1 MRCQARRSWRI
12 FLNYR
17 SILEGSKSQPLIL
30 SSEDDGRDRRIVNAR
45 GWPLSSLPAASH
57 CVSKRP
63 IWLGDAAQ
71 LTDGL
76 ARRLMPG
83 PAMPAIVVVV
93 GRPAANAVRFTM
105 RDITVIANSSRGAA
119 AVGGRMTPMRY

>member
-1 MRCQARRSWRI
+1 MVQTRARLLSA
-12 FLNYR
+12 FKAGGVPKHLF
-17 SILEGSKSQPLIL
+17 GSLALHAEKSNVRQPCP
-30 SSEDDGRDRRIVNAR
+30 VQPR
-45 GWPLSSLPAASH
+45 G
-57 CVSKRP
+57 
-63 IWLGDAAQ
+63 
-71 LTDGL
+71 
-76 ARRLMPG
+76 LMPG